1 MIKKSLLSLGLIL
14 GFVSGI
20 HAQDEFDAL
29 KASQTQ
35 LKGTARYMGM
45 GGAFTALGGDA
56 SAITLNPA
64 GLGVY
69 RSSEITATLNMMN
82 NSTSSTWN
90 GVSNSDNNIFAHFN
104 NLSIVATIPGTDQYS
119 SALSFTFDRL
129 KSFNR
134 NGVISGA
141 NQFSSLTDNI
151 AYRTGGIPES
161 ALQSS
166 SDPYNNTS
174 IPWISVLGYEGYLIN
189 PSSSGTNQWTSLL
202 GSTENVRPSYSFS
215 ERGYIDQYSIG
226 YAGNISNIVYLG
238 ASIGWQS
245 LNYSLI
251 SYYGESFGS
260 AENFNLK
267 NEIYTTGSGFDV
279 KLGVIVRPTDF
290 LRLGFAYHT
299 PMFYNMTDNYYAS
312 LYSAVKTASGTFN
325 GTVATPNEGGYSKYK
340 VQTPSY
346 YTFGLAAILG
356 KKGIL
361 SFDYQYQDFSTMK
374 LKNQDGDSQ
383 AFQFENDGVKAN
395 MKSVSSFKVGG
406 EFRATDNIALRLG
419 YNYIS
424 PATKPDAYRVLANNS
439 VRTDSEYF
447 LDVNTQ
453 NFTAGIG
460 FRYNNWNFDLAYVL
474 SNQKQDFYA
483 YDDANLA
490 PARLNTHNSNVAFTV
505 GFRY

>member
-1 MIKKSLLSLGLIL
+1 MIKKSLLSLGLLL
-14 GFVSGI
+14 GFVAGI

-56 SAITLNPA
+56 SAISLNPA

-69 RSSEITATLNMMN
+69 RSSELTATLNMMN
-82 NSTSSTWN
+82 NSSNSTWK
-90 GVSNSDNNIFAHFN
+90 GVTNSDNNIFAHFN

-134 NGVISGA
+134 NGVVSGA
-141 NQFSSLTDNI
+141 NQLSSLTKSI
-151 AYRTGGIPES
+151 AYRTGGISENDILS
-161 ALQSS
+161 NDAY
-166 SDPYNNTS
+166 SDPVKN
-174 IPWISVLGYEGYLIN
+174 IPWISILGYDGHLIV
-189 PSSSGTNQWTSLL
+189 PSSSGTNQWASLL
-202 GSTENVRPSYSFS
+202 GNTENVLPSYSYS
-215 ERGYIDQYSIG
+215 ERGYIDQYSIAYG
-226 YAGNISNIVYLG
+226 ANISNIVYLG
-238 ASIGWQS
+238 ASVGWQS

-251 SYYGESFGS
+251 SNYSEVFGTGGS
-260 AENFNLK
+260 MNLR
-267 NEIYTTGSGFDV
+267 NEIYTTGSGFDI

-299 PMFYNMTDNYYAS
+299 PMFYNMTDNTYAS
-312 LYSAVKTASGTFN
+312 LNFDTDRR
-325 GTVATPNEGGYSKYK
+325 GTVATPDEGGYSKYK

-346 YTFGLAAILG
+346 YNFGLAAIIG

-361 SFDYQYQDFSTMK
+361 SFDYQYEDFSTMK

-383 AFQFENDGVKAN
+383 PYQFENEGVKAN

-419 YNYIS
+419 YNYIA
-424 PATKPDAYRVLANNS
+424 PATKTDAFRILGPGNS
-439 VRTDSEYF
+439 TRTDSEYF

-474 SNQKQDFYA
+474 SNQKQDFYP
-483 YDDANLA
+483 YDDADLA
-490 PARLNTHNSNVAFTV
+490 PARLTTRNSNLAFTI
-505 GFRY
+505 GLRY

>member
-1 MIKKSLLSLGLIL
+1 MIKKSLLSLGLLL
-14 GFVSGI
+14 GFVAVI

-56 SAITLNPA
+56 SAISLNPA

-69 RSSEITATLNMMN
+69 RSSELTATLNMMN
-82 NSTSSTWN
+82 NSSNSTWK
-90 GVSNSDNNIFAHFN
+90 GVTNSDNNIFAHFN

-134 NGVISGA
+134 NGVVSGA
-141 NQFSSLTDNI
+141 NQLSSLTDNI

-166 SDPYNNTS
+166 NDPFNNTS

-189 PSSSGTNQWTSLL
+189 PSSSGTNQWTTLL
-202 GSTENVRPSYSFS
+202 GTTETVRPSYSYS

-251 SYYGESFGS
+251 SNYGETFGS
-260 AENFNLK
+260 GGSMNLR

-279 KLGVIVRPTDF
+279 KLGVIVRPVDF

-312 LYSAVKTASGTFN
+312 LNYDTERKGTIS
-325 GTVATPNEGGYSKYK
+325 TPDEGGYSKYK

-346 YTFGLAAILG
+346 YTFGLAAVLG

-361 SFDYQYQDFSTMK
+361 SFDYQYQDFTTMK

-383 AFQFENDGVKAN
+383 SFEFENEGVKAN

-474 SNQKQDFYA
+474 SNQKQDFYP
-483 YDDANLA
+483 YDDINLA
-490 PARLNTHNSNVAFTV
+490 PARLTTHNSNLAFTI
-505 GFRY
+505 GLRY